1 MIWWLVGAGAVV
13 LLVVIVVRSV
23 GGEERTTI
31 SWWAARNGF
40 RYTAGTRRLLAH
52 LPGAP
57 FDRGT
62 SQDVH
67 DVLFGEIGGRPGLIM
82 RFSWFRLPTGGGPDG
97 LHSGICSVVVL
108 ELPAPVPELFVR
120 EEGTADRARGRDLQL
135 ESEQFNDTFRISGS
149 HDRFTYDVLNPRV
162 MEWLLAQPRHQ
173 FRLGGRTLAVW
184 RDGALPDMTA
194 LGELRDFATT
204 LAGMIPDFVY
214 TAGYPATDSPRL
226 GAIPAE
232 DLGRAPTGA
241 LHMMQH
247 LTHRGHEVER
257 YEHER
262 VLWGVA
268 ETAISVKIAVPTVWP
283 VLMIA
288 AKKIVAGRGR
298 QPRFDDGVV
307 SGQQDFDD
315 LYACG
320 TPRPGFALSVL
331 HKEFTDLL
339 VARHGTGS
347 VCVILQSER
356 LPVDDGDGQ
365 DWLMSGGLWVTAAG
379 ELADQALADQ
389 LTELACDLMAV
400 LSPQALRYHVGAP
413 VVAPPGGKW
422 GNELPGYF
430 VSDHAV

>member
-1 MIWWLVGAGAVV
+1 MIWWLAGGLAVV
-13 LLVVIVVRSV
+13 LLVVIVVRAV
-23 GGEERTTI
+23 GGGDRAST

-40 RYTAGTRRLLAH
+40 RYTAGTRRLFGH

-62 SQDVH
+62 SQDPH
-67 DVLFGEIGGRPGLIM
+67 DVLSGEIAGRPALIM

-97 LHSGICSVVVL
+97 LHSGICSVAVL
-108 ELPAPVPELFVR
+108 ELPAAVPELFVR
-120 EEGTADRARGRDLQL
+120 EETAADRARGRDLQL
-135 ESEQFNDTFRISGS
+135 ESERFNDTFRISGA

-162 MEWLLAQPRHQ
+162 MEWLLDRPGFR

-184 RDGALPDMTA
+184 RDGATDLA
-194 LGELRDFATT
+194 ELRDFAAT
-204 LAGMIPDFVY
+204 LFGMIPGFVY
-214 TAGYPATDSPRL
+214 SAGYPAAESPL
-226 GAIPAE
+226 ISAIPAA
-232 DLGRAPTGA
+232 DLGRAPTGT

-247 LTHRGHEVER
+247 LTHRGHDIER

-262 VLWGVA
+262 ELWGVA
-268 ETAISVKIAVPTVWP
+268 ETAVSVKIAVPTVWP

-307 SGQQDFDD
+307 SGQADFDE

-320 TPRPGFALSVL
+320 TPRPGFALTVL

-339 VARHGTGS
+339 VERHDTGS
-347 VCVILQSER
+347 VCVVLQSER
-356 LPVDDGDGQ
+356 LPVDDGDGP
-365 DWLMSGGLWVTAAG
+365 DWLMSGGIWVTAAG
-379 ELADQALADQ
+379 ELADQALADR
-389 LTELACDLMAV
+389 LTELACDLMA
-400 LSPQALRYHVGAP
+400 ALPPAALDYHVGAP
-413 VVAPPGGKW
+413 EAPPAGGTW

-430 VSDHAV
+430 VSDHHV